1 MRFYI
6 RLYQG
11 VLPTGKVKQE
21 MSPPPIVGFHLSPKK
36 RKATVQVVRDRLKVN
51 FIPFN
56 P

>member
-1 MRFYI
+1 MMFYI

-11 VLPTGKVKQE
+11 GLPSGKVKKE
-21 MSPPPIVGFHLSPKK
+21 MVPPLVAGFHQSPKK
-36 RKATVQVVRDRLKVN
+36 RKATVQVVRDLKVN

>member
-1 MRFYI
+1 MFYI

-11 VLPTGKVKQE
+11 GLPAENVKQE
-21 MSPPPIVGFHLSPKK
+21 MSPPPVAGFHQSPKQ

>member
-1 MRFYI
+1 MFYI

-11 VLPTGKVKQE
+11 GLPAGKVKQE
-21 MSPPPIVGFHLSPKK
+21 MSPPHVAGFHQSPKK
-36 RKATVQVVRDRLKVN
+36 RKATFQVVRDRLKVD